1 MRQISGRLSNRLVLG
16 ERRPSRLTV
25 LSKLSESAIMLK
37 VLDSAVPVACWS
49 CSIGH
54 NDSTLFCPHCSK
66 IQPPPGG
73 DYFSVFGL
81 EPKLNLDLSAL
92 EHEFHRLSRRLH
104 PDRFARAE
112 ENEKQ
117 WSLADTALLNDAYR
131 TLKDPLRR
139 TEYLLKLKG
148 AEIGEENSGKDRKD
162 PSRVPADL
170 LEEVFEL
177 NMQLEEMRAASEAD
191 EKDQELQASLEQAKR
206 RFDGLLVEVDQEL
219 HNQWQIWDEG
229 AAAARKTA
237 ERKMVAL
244 LDRRRYLSNLVR
256 DVNETLGA

>member
-1 MRQISGRLSNRLVLG
+1 
-16 ERRPSRLTV
+16 
-25 LSKLSESAIMLK
+25 MLK
-37 VLDSAVPVACWS
+37 LLDSAVPIACWS

-81 EPKLNLDLSAL
+81 EPRLNLDLPAL

-139 TEYLLKLKG
+139 TEYLLKLEG
-148 AEIGEENSGKDRKD
+148 AESAAGSEAKEDKGVRT
-162 PSRVPADL
+162 PADL

-177 NMQLEEMRAASEAD
+177 NMQLEEMRAARKVGEAD
-191 EKDQELQASLEQAKR
+191 EALHSSLAQAREKFHVMLAT
-206 RFDGLLVEVDQEL
+206 VDEDL
-219 HNQWQIWDEG
+219 RGEWDAWDEG
-229 AAAARKTA
+229 NRAARAASQK
-237 ERKMVAL
+237 KMVAL
-244 LDRRRYLSNLVR
+244 LDRRRYLSNLLR
-256 DVNETLGA
+256 DVNEVLGA

>member
-1 MRQISGRLSNRLVLG
+1 
-16 ERRPSRLTV
+16 
-25 LSKLSESAIMLK
+25 MLK
-37 VLDSAVPVACWS
+37 VIDSAVPVACWS

-81 EPKLNLDLSAL
+81 EPRLNLDLAAL
-92 EHEFHRLSRRLH
+92 EHEFHRLSRKLH
-104 PDRFARAE
+104 PDRFARAL

-148 AEIGEENSGKDRKD
+148 AEIGEEYSGKDRKD

-191 EKDQELQASLEQAKR
+191 EKDQQLQTSLEQAKR
-206 RFDGLLVEVDQEL
+206 RFDGLVVEVDQDL
-219 HNQWQIWDEG
+219 RNQWQIWDEG
-229 AAAARKTA
+229 EAAARKTA
-237 ERKMVAL
+237 ERAMVAL

-256 DVNETLGA
+256 DVNEVLGA